1 MCPVGHQGTG
11 LLGVRAKCLS
21 NKSEPGGG
29 GGSTSDLE
37 ATWGG
42 GATRPPVDG
51 AKVRPVSPD
60 WRDHSF

>member
-11 LLGVRAKCLS
+11 PLGVRAKCLS

-29 GGSTSDLE
+29 GGLHLGPGGHL
-37 ATWGG
+37 GG